1 MMRRRSPP
9 SLPKTP
15 AGAAEPS
22 GSAKKRP
29 KSTPPP
35 DQPMLRGDV
44 KVEFVAR
51 AELAP
56 FDQPRDL
63 RFPERGPPAPRP
75 AAG

>member
-44 KVEFVAR
+44 KVEFVA
-51 AELAP
+51 
-56 FDQPRDL
+56 
-63 RFPERGPPAPRP
+63 
-75 AAG
+75 